1 MKTLIPPNITRGE
14 RKFVKQD
21 GERHLKIG
29 GQSVMC
35 DMKYYPWIDLM
46 DGDWK
51 MIAAAPAMAEALI
64 DLLDAHKDDKDDAW
78 CRASH
83 KAALEALLA
92 AGYTIKD

>member
-1 MKTLIPPNITRGE
+1 
-14 RKFVKQD
+14 
-21 GERHLKIG
+21 
-29 GQSVMC
+29 
-35 DMKYYPWIDLM
+35 
-46 DGDWK
+46 
-51 MIAAAPAMAEALI
+51 MIAMLAHSVNEKGQREVALANAAFLTAAPAMAEALV